1 MRSSKIRED
10 QLDLLTR
17 VSMYLQED
25 PSHIDNVLAVMAD
38 VVEAKQ
44 VVLAWQKMTE
54 EEALDANFSGFAS
67 KVITEVEEGAK
78 VIGLARQDT
87 EWSISCKLAF
97 AVIAAFVTLVRND
110 VMDNYTE
117 EKVEA
122 YKEFISALQK
132 SASSGSEAITISK
145 K

>member
-1 MRSSKIRED
+1 MGSSAVRED
-10 QLDLLTR
+10 QLDLLTK

-25 PSHIDNVLAVMAD
+25 ASHIDNVLAVIAD
-38 VVEAKQ
+38 VIEAKQ
-44 VVLAWQKMTE
+44 VVLAWHKMTE
-54 EEALDANFSGFAS
+54 DEALDANFSGFAS

-87 EWSISCKLAF
+87 EWSVSCKLAF
-97 AVIAAFVTLVRND
+97 AVVAAFVTLVRND

-122 YKEFISALQK
+122 YKKFIDALQK
-132 SASSGSEAITISK
+132 SAASGAEAITITK
-145 K
+145 